1 MKCFVLFVLALMTSQ
16 VFSQVEVKNGIPIE
30 YNELKDV
37 TFKIY
42 KPALRINRA
51 IKQSDIDYTQIE
63 AHSSSYE

>member
-1 MKCFVLFVLALMTSQ
+1 MTSQ
-16 VFSQVEVKNGIPIE
+16 VFSQVEVKNGIPLE

-51 IKQSDIDYTQIE
+51 IKKSDIDYTQIE